1 MESFLVT
8 VEERVSQDFV
18 IQADSQEE
26 AEELAQ
32 KLYKNGDLVLEPG
45 NLLDVSFSATDLK
58 RWCAIHPEFWPCTGF
73 AAGRPP
79 GRPLQNRIQAMKIN
93 AGHRL

>member
-26 AEELAQ
+26 AEELVR

-58 RWCAIHPEFWPCTGF
+58 
-73 AAGRPP
+73 
-79 GRPLQNRIQAMKIN
+79 
-93 AGHRL
+93 

>member
-18 IQADSQEE
+18 IQADSQKE

-58 RWCAIHPEFWPCTGF
+58 
-73 AAGRPP
+73 
-79 GRPLQNRIQAMKIN
+79 
-93 AGHRL
+93 

>member
-1 MESFLVT
+1 MKSFLVT

-26 AEELAQ
+26 AEKLAQ
-32 KLYKNGDLVLEPG
+32 KLYKNGDLVLETG

-58 RWCAIHPEFWPCTGF
+58 
-73 AAGRPP
+73 
-79 GRPLQNRIQAMKIN
+79 
-93 AGHRL
+93 

>member
-1 MESFLVT
+1 MFFLKSFLVT

-26 AEELAQ
+26 AEKLAQ

-58 RWCAIHPEFWPCTGF
+58 
-73 AAGRPP
+73 
-79 GRPLQNRIQAMKIN
+79 
-93 AGHRL
+93 

>member
-8 VEERVSQDFV
+8 VEERVSQNFV

-58 RWCAIHPEFWPCTGF
+58 
-73 AAGRPP
+73 
-79 GRPLQNRIQAMKIN
+79 
-93 AGHRL
+93 

>member
-1 MESFLVT
+1 MKKFNVT

-18 IQADSQEE
+18 IQANSQEE
-26 AEELAQ
+26 AEKLAR

-45 NLLDVSFSATDLK
+45 NLLDVSFSATDLNW
-58 RWCAIHPEFWPCTGF
+58 WCAIHPEFWPCTGF

-79 GRPLQNRIQAMKIN
+79 GRLLKKS
-93 AGHRL
+93 

>member
-18 IQADSQEE
+18 IQADSHEE

-58 RWCAIHPEFWPCTGF
+58 
-73 AAGRPP
+73 
-79 GRPLQNRIQAMKIN
+79 
-93 AGHRL
+93 